1 MQLKIDDDVINHLL
15 FHKSLIDEQED
26 TIDINYYVN
35 MLQKTNEGDYI
46 SIDDPFDRSI
56 SIAFE
61 LVINNH
67 LDPWDLD
74 LVNFSSMYLKRAK
87 EAKIDL
93 ITAGRIIY
101 MAWKVLK
108 LQSNDL
114 VTSVKKIEEEPE
126 VFGWGDIPKGYWL
139 ESDDGYSYTNLVM
152 NTPRPPL
159 EEPVRRDSKRKVTLI
174 ELLDAFGKAKKES
187 EEYQLIEIQRRGER
201 LRLAEKSRKRMQG
214 TVHEDHL
221 EEDIQSIWDR
231 IKKYPQK
238 TMSLLDICKTMDK
251 DEIIKVF
258 MSVLFLASDN
268 KITVFQKQ
276 FPYGKIYIKNP

>member
-1 MQLKIDDDVINHLL
+1 M
-15 FHKSLIDEQED
+15 
-26 TIDINYYVN
+26 
-35 MLQKTNEGDYI
+35 
-46 SIDDPFDRSI
+46 
-56 SIAFE
+56 
-61 LVINNH
+61 
-67 LDPWDLD
+67 
-74 LVNFSSMYLKRAK
+74 
-87 EAKIDL
+87 
-93 ITAGRIIY
+93 
-101 MAWKVLK
+101 
-108 LQSNDL
+108 
-114 VTSVKKIEEEPE
+114 
-126 VFGWGDIPKGYWL
+126 
-139 ESDDGYSYTNLVM
+139 
-152 NTPRPPL
+152 

-187 EEYQLIEIQRRGER
+187 EEYQLIEIQRREER

-214 TVHEDHL
+214 TAHEDHL

-258 MSVLFLASDN
+258 MSILFLASDD